1 VNPPEA
7 TAGLCLGY
15 LAVATLLKRIISGL
29 FLPGPLLHSGMLYLT
44 IVFELPWAGQV
55 LAMGIGPV
63 MLLAAL
69 LLTCVA
75 AAIGFRGQSVGSQA
89 AAGFSHGG
97 YLTCIKSGP

>member
-1 VNPPEA
+1 
-7 TAGLCLGY
+7 
-15 LAVATLLKRIISGL
+15 
-29 FLPGPLLHSGMLYLT
+29 MLYLR

-55 LAMGIGPV
+55 LATGIGPVV

-69 LLTCVA
+69 LLTGIA
-75 AAIGFRGQSVGSQA
+75 AAIGFRGQSAGSQT